1 MKRYYQII
9 KSFFKMVFRILK
21 LFMTI
26 RGILSLVFIWLLL
39 SGMGLYV
46 LGVILKETYFK
57 VFGLTIFAFWAGPF
71 TPLIPLVLIVAGMF
85 AKFVLR
91 DNKISIIKIKEIIQ
105 NSFKDVEEVKKNYLK
120 HAYYHGIVIP
130 NDFKL

>member
-1 MKRYYQII
+1 
-9 KSFFKMVFRILK
+9 MVFRILK

-130 NDFKL
+130 NDYKL